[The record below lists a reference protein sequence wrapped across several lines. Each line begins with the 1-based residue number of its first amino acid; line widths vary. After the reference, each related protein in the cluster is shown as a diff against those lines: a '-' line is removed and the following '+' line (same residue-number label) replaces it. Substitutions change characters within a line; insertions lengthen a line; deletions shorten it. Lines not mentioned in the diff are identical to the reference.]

1 MFMHEVKPQRVH
13 AVIYQW
19 DSLKNMLFSEDTYR

>member
-1 MFMHEVKPQRVH
+1 MFLLEVKPQRVH

-19 DSLKNMLFSEDTYR
+19 DSLKSVLFSVPEDT